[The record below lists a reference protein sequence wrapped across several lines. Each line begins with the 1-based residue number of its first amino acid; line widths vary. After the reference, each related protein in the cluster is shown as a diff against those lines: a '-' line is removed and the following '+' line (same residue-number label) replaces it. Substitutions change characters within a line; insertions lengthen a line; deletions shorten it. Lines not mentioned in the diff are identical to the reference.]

1 MAKAGLFGSAASA
14 QKPQMV
20 LDALHSA
27 YTDLCQ
33 CSSRFALSLEASTDA
48 YEAVRGKV
56 AKFIHATDE
65 KEVVFTSGATMSLN
79 LIAHS
84 YGNTYLK
91 AGDEVLITVAEH
103 HANIVPWHL
112 LGERVG
118 SRTIAAPVNPDGSFD
133 MEVFKSYITERTKII
148 SIPHVS
154 NVLGTVFPVQEIA
167 ALAAKMGQFAWW
179 MAVRAL
185 PICR

>member
-1 MAKAGLFGSAASA
+1 MTSEFNAEAIRDQFPILKTEIHGKKLVYLDSAASA

-20 LDALHSA
+20 LDAVHSA
-27 YTDLCQ
+27 YSETYANVHRGLHY
-33 CSSRFALSLEASTDA
+33 LSEASTDA

-84 YGNTYLK
+84 YGNMHLK
-91 AGDEVLITVAEH
+91 AGDEVLISVAEH

-112 LGERVG
+112 L
-118 SRTIAAPVNPDGSFD
+118 
-133 MEVFKSYITERTKII
+133 
-148 SIPHVS
+148 
-154 NVLGTVFPVQEIA
+154 
-167 ALAAKMGQFAWW
+167 
-179 MAVRAL
+179 
-185 PICR
+185 